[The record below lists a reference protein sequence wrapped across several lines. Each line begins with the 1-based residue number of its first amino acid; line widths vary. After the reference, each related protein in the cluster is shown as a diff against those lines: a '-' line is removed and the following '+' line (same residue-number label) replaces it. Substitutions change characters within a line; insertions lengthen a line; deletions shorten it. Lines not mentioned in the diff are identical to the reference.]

1 MGAAGADTLDGWP
14 AGFAAGGAAWNRSSG
29 SYRNATAW
37 YSGSGSRADSQ
48 LWELHGIVAQ
58 GATTRDRGSGSRM
71 TSQLWELHCT
81 DTSVAQGAGVIAQGA
96 GATRNSGSGSRTAS
110 QLWELHGN
118 GAQGADA
125 TRDRSSGSCMYGLVA
140 QGAAVTGVTCTSMSR
155 GTPVCIRGNP
165 GELCCASGGNVVV
178 YPGETL
184 FSFACHG
191 AWCFILIRVYEAGGM
206 SEHGMFSVCFL
217 PLIRICMDFCVDSGS
232 DLRCESLP

>member
-1 MGAAGADTLDGWP
+1 
-14 AGFAAGGAAWNRSSG
+14 
-29 SYRNATAW
+29 
-37 YSGSGSRADSQ
+37 
-48 LWELHGIVAQ
+48 
-58 GATTRDRGSGSRM
+58 M

-165 GELCCASGGNVVV
+165 GELCWESGGTMLCIRGKRCSVPGGNFVFFCLPWCMVFYTDSCLRSRGNVRTWDVQCV
-178 YPGETL
+178 LLATHQDLYGL
-184 FSFACHG
+184 LCGF
-191 AWCFILIRVYEAGGM
+191 
-206 SEHGMFSVCFL
+206 
-217 PLIRICMDFCVDSGS
+217 RI
-232 DLRCESLP
+232 